1 MRGKDLVPHSRKYT
15 SIACE
20 LYIKRPQPLSC
31 GVVRPRLFTLAE
43 PFAYLPWFRVRV
55 SGLEFG
61 DRDTTLSPTCKD
73 VLAQK
78 SFKCYSGSGRGSRA
92 IRGLGL
98 GFCLPR
104 SIKASPSPGE
114 S

>member
-1 MRGKDLVPHSRKYT
+1 MRGKGLVPHSRKYT

-20 LYIKRPQPLSC
+20 LYIRRPQPLSC
-31 GVVRPRLFTLAE
+31 GVVRPRLFGLAE

-73 VLAQK
+73 VLAQE
-78 SFKCYSGSGRGSRA
+78 SFKGYSGGWERVKGY
-92 IRGLGL
+92 
-98 GFCLPR
+98 
-104 SIKASPSPGE
+104 
-114 S
+114 